1 MAVYFIADTHFDDE
15 NILRYENRPFETV
28 DKMNQAIIDNWNTR
42 ITEKDTVYFLGD
54 IGNDSYVAQLK
65 GIKYLIKG
73 NHDTRENAYYRSIGF
88 TEVYDLPVV
97 YDNFWILS
105 HEPLYMNRNMPY
117 ANIFGHV
124 HDNPSYKT
132 VSVRSYCVC
141 VERINYTPVSLEQIH
156 SEIENKKY
164 PPTLPVD
171 GHLIPSQNNS

>member
-42 ITEKDTVYFLGD
+42 ITKKDTVYFLG
-54 IGNDSYVAQLK
+54 
-65 GIKYLIKG
+65 
-73 NHDTRENAYYRSIGF
+73 DTRENAYYRSIGF